1 MCATESTNKFVS
13 MLPETQIF
21 VKTLNALC
29 VAGILFLS
37 ENCFFIS
44 HLKNNFVKFVV
55 PEVTVLH
62 PPHPPTVCIFAIK
75 ISFKT

>member
-1 MCATESTNKFVS
+1 MCATKSTNKFVS

-37 ENCFFIS
+37 ENS
-44 HLKNNFVKFVV
+44 LSR
-55 PEVTVLH
+55 T
-62 PPHPPTVCIFAIK
+62 
-75 ISFKT
+75 